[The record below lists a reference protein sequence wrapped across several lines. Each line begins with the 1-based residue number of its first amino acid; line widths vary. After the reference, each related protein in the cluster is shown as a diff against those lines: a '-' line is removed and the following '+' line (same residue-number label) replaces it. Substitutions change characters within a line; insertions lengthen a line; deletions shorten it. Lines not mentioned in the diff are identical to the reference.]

1 MNLFRRLRFSLVL
14 ALFAVVSFAQAEEAL
29 PPARALGADLLSI
42 FTLPS
47 AEQPDAFR
55 QTVLRH
61 RDVVLEIAKANAPG
75 ATLLDESIFQLV
87 GGVSEEQKAQAR
99 KAFDQVLKSPQFQV
113 AASSVNAQTLAAIPD
128 ELLLRASEQGGRLL
142 EKFSISSQPGF
153 KKILDPKTGVNLKDK
168 RMQKLVE
175 EILPKFYDE
184 LPLKLKARIA
194 AGVLRV
200 PPGGSTAAQASAV
213 LQNSGP
219 LVQKLFQLLGGET
232 TSPEM
237 QEVMAL
243 LKANI
248 QPVPREAIMAAL
260 EKRFGKEALEKSFA
274 DISKPI
280 SSGTLGQVQFA
291 TVRATGKEVAIK
303 VRRPGVVDDF
313 NFEAEV
319 LKRVAASTDYA
330 DVADKIVSNISKE
343 LDFRIE
349 AENLKQG
356 EVYIDP
362 KHRIGIAKRIEAF
375 APEED
380 VLVLM
385 KAPGKTVDK
394 ITDPAHLI
402 RRGEAVE
409 DLMENWT
416 RLSVFQDGFF
426 HGDLHPGNIFL
437 KITGDGPKD
446 YQVTLLDFGNAGRIT
461 RTEQKGFLHLLTA
474 VTLRSPEQMM
484 AALNSLAGIPEKE
497 RASLMKEL
505 TRISQRKPTA
515 PLHKWLTDM
524 FKDIIDMSLQ
534 HDAKFPESFL
544 SFNRG
549 RTFLEQEL
557 EQVNKLLDK
566 ADPTR
571 KLKRFDPTKAQVKAF
586 LKETPSAVAAN
597 VLRRAEKEPVLSY
610 KVLQDAVNSWR
621 TSPYRKNVRGFCSD
635 YYNVLANEST
645 IPQAAF

>member
-1 MNLFRRLRFSLVL
+1 MNLFRKLPVL
-14 ALFAVVSFAQAEEAL
+14 LAILLFALVARAETAL
-29 PPARALGADLLSI
+29 PPVRALGADLVSI
-42 FTLPS
+42 FVLPKE
-47 AEQPDAFR
+47 EQPAAFR

-61 RDVVLEIAKANAPG
+61 RDVVLELAKSNAPG
-75 ATLLDESIFQLV
+75 EALLDDSLWELA
-87 GGVSEEQKAQAR
+87 GEVSAEQKAQAR
-99 KAFDQVLKSPQFQV
+99 QAFDRVLKSPQFQA
-113 AASSVNAQTLAAIPD
+113 AASGVNAKTLAAIPD
-128 ELLLRASEQGGRLL
+128 EVLLQASEQGGKLL
-142 EKFSISSQPGF
+142 EKFKISAQPGF

-260 EKRFGKEALEKSFA
+260 EKRFGKEGLEKNFA
-274 DISKPI
+274 EISKPI

-291 TVRATGKEVAIK
+291 KVRATGEEVAIK

-319 LKRVAASTDYA
+319 LKRVAATTDYS
-330 DVADKIVSNISKE
+330 DVANKIVSNISKE
-343 LDFRIE
+343 LDFRVE
-349 AENLKQG
+349 AENLKDG
-356 EVYIDP
+356 EVYVDP

-375 APEED
+375 PAEED
-380 VLVLM
+380 VLVLQ

-394 ITDPAHLI
+394 ITDPAQLV

-409 DLMENWT
+409 DLMENWV
-416 RLSVFQDGFF
+416 RLSVFQEGFF

-437 KITGDGPKD
+437 KITGDGPND

-461 RTEQKGFLHLLTA
+461 RTEQKGFVHLLTA

-484 AALNSLAGIPEKE
+484 AALESLAEIPASE

-505 TRISQRKPTA
+505 ERFSQRKPTA

-534 HDAKFPESFL
+534 HEAKFPESFL

-557 EQVNKLLDK
+557 DQVNKLLDQ
-566 ADPTR
+566 ADPGR

-597 VLRRAEKEPVLSY
+597 VLRRAEAEPVLSY
-610 KVLQDAVNSWR
+610 KVLQDAVKSWKS
-621 TSPYRKNVRGFCSD
+621 SPYRRNVRGFCSD
-635 YYNVLANEST
+635 YYNVLANEAT
-645 IPQAAF
+645 LPQAAF